1 MNRSEKRKTIT
12 NEEAQKMK
20 EKFNELIEQNSLILM
35 QNMNLHE
42 RLQKLEGETED

>member
-1 MNRSEKRKTIT
+1 MNRSKKRGPIT
-12 NEEAQKMK
+12 NKEADEMRQR
-20 EKFNELIEQNSLILM
+20 FNELIDQNSIILA